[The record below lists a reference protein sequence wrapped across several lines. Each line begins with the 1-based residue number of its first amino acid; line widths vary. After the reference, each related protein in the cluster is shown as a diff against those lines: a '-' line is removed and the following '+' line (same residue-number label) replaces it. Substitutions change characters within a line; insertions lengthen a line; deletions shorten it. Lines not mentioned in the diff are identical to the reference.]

1 VAPDGLELFIDIA
14 DIADASAVDGVVRQV
29 QAHALPRDFPLLIEG
44 PVPSL
49 DGRFFDVTRESPADR
64 LVVERLVD
72 LARRLEARAIN
83 LHPIAASADIA
94 VLTLEHR
101 AALLQRAV
109 PFLRHF
115 AELTRAAGAVP
126 TIENLPPVLR
136 MRTGACYFT
145 AIGMA
150 SEDLRWLVDRVPGL
164 AILPDTSHAGLYVNA
179 RRMAAQASLPHSP
192 TPDSPWLGPL
202 LNYVRQLPD
211 EAPELLGYLQ
221 SFAPHVANAQVS
233 NASGLLGEGLP
244 YAEGDFLLD
253 PAIRWLGTTAE
264 HLVTE
269 TLEPDHDKAHYM
281 RDALRRM
288 RAVLA

>member
-1 VAPDGLELFIDIA
+1 VARAKLCLKARPTPVQLADRLRPVDGVAPDGLELFIDIA
-14 DIADASAVDGVVRQV
+14 YIADASAVDGVVRRV
-29 QAHALPRDFPLLIEG
+29 QAHPLPKDFPLLIEG

-49 DGRFFDVTRESPADR
+49 DGQFFDVTRESAADR

-83 LHPIAASADIA
+83 LHPIAASADRA

-101 AALLQRAV
+101 AALLRRAV

-115 AELTRAAGAVP
+115 ADLTRAAGAVP

-164 AILPDTSHAGLYVNA
+164 AILPDTSHAGLYLNA
-179 RRMAAQASLPHSP
+179 RRMAGQAGMERRGDTETRGGEDWEREWPS
-192 TPDSPWLGPL
+192 PDSPWLGPL
-202 LNYVRQLPD
+202 LDYVRQLPD
-211 EAPELLGYLQ
+211 EPPELLGYLQ
-221 SFAPHVANAQVS
+221 S
-233 NASGLLGEGLP
+233 
-244 YAEGDFLLD
+244 
-253 PAIRWLGTTAE
+253 
-264 HLVTE
+264 
-269 TLEPDHDKAHYM
+269 
-281 RDALRRM
+281 
-288 RAVLA
+288 